1 MKKQRIC
8 LMTLILSVAL
18 LFTGCPELE
27 TSESNRNNSGEQTS
41 VQLTDETEHTK
52 SSVHT
57 NDNPTLA
64 TTKAKEST
72 TAETEPSEEATTSEQ
87 EETTTKQT
95 KQTKQTTEATVA
107 PTTEA
112 PAIESTTKKET
123 KQELD
128 AIVVPAIV
136 EEEPFVPSEAL
147 DTEAPSS
154 GGGGGSGS
162 GSGDDYWFDFAYVAN
177 ANSKKFHRAG
187 CSSIGDMSD
196 SNKIGYNSAQEA
208 IDDGFVPCKRCHP
221 ENDI

>member
-1 MKKQRIC
+1 MKKQRIF

-72 TAETEPSEEATTSEQ
+72 TAETEPSEEPTTTEPV
-87 EETTTKQT
+87 ETTAK
-95 KQTKQTTEATVA
+95 KSKSTTEATQA

-112 PAIESTTKKET
+112 PPKESTTVKET
-123 KQELD
+123 TKEPEV
-128 AIVVPAIV
+128 IVVPGIV
-136 EEEPFVPSEAL
+136 DELPVTQSEPAE
-147 DTEAPSS
+147 TKAPSS
-154 GGGGGSGS
+154 GGGGGGGS
-162 GSGDDYWFDFAYVAN
+162 GSGADYWFDFAYVAN